1 MRPRRSH
8 ALGAVLAVLS
18 VCRAGDL
25 PTDSLY
31 QLHAAIT
38 TQQGTPSPFNLYQ
51 GHPTLLSMFYGSC
64 PSYCPMLIT
73 ALQAYESHLPE
84 DSRARLRVLLVSFD
98 ATHDTPAR
106 LTELAQLHRTDPNR
120 WTFASASEPESRKIA
135 ELLGFRYRQLPDGS
149 FEHSQVI
156 TLIDGEGRVLANT
169 TKLVGDSAFQ
179 VQLQAAAAP
188 DKR

>member
-1 MRPRRSH
+1 MSPLRSR
-8 ALGAVLAVLS
+8 ALGAALAVLS

-31 QLHAAIT
+31 QLHAEVT
-38 TQQGTPSPFNLYQ
+38 TQQGTAAGFNLYQ

-73 ALQAYESHLPE
+73 ALQVYESHLPE
-84 DSRARLRVLLVSFD
+84 DSRTRLRVLLVSFD
-98 ATHDTPAR
+98 AMHDTPER
-106 LTELAQLHRTDPNR
+106 LTELAHLHRTDPSR
-120 WTFASASEPESRKIA
+120 WTFASASEPGARKIA

-156 TLIDGEGRVLANT
+156 TLIDGQGRVLANT
-169 TKLVGDSAFQ
+169 TKLTGDSAFQ
-179 VQLQAAAAP
+179 AQLQAAAAP
-188 DKR
+188 GTR